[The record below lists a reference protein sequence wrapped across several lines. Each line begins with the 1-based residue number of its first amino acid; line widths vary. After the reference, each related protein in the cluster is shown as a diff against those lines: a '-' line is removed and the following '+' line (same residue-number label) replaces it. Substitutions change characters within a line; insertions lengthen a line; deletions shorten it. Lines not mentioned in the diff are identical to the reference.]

1 MAPRLR
7 QTAGNAVASGQSISC
22 TATLDR
28 NTVQGNLVV
37 VVASATHPPG
47 YYPLFGPSGFTLAR
61 ARTED
66 ELTVAV
72 WYRADCPPIS
82 RTSVIT
88 TAGKSL
94 QVRVLEYEGL
104 AQSNVLDKVSI
115 DGDND
120 ESGPG
125 SRFPDSGSSGT
136 TSQADELVLGVIAN
150 RYVATQSGFS
160 GGMSKLVETTSPER
174 WGSSNYESERWR
186 TRLTVHETVAASTG
200 SFRIKGQLSTIRD
213 WVAVVLT
220 FRGGTTGPAR
230 MSSLTGP
237 AVLTTRGRGDLTV
250 FGPLV
255 ATQTTQVLSTGGSG
269 RIGPFEWQF
278 RLGGWDGLLIGHG
291 TDYEVVSISGL
302 GGAEVRTSDT
312 DFSRGDGSFRGADFQ
327 TARQMQ
333 FTVNFFDDPATMEQ
347 RMARLMKA
355 LVPRRDADWDL
366 LFRLPGQP
374 LQVLRCRPI
383 QLVREMDLI
392 QSLYNTQSFAL
403 RAADPR
409 IYSARQQII
418 DIPVSPAGSI
428 VNLVSA
434 VNAGNAR
441 AYPVIRIANRGT
453 VDVTRIELVNV
464 TADIAFNIVATIPP
478 NSQLVGDM
486 PARITAAPRSVVQVD
501 GQSRYGSWQP
511 PREPFHLAPDPDTRD
526 GVNALYLRT
535 TPAGANVT
543 ATIEY
548 RDTWAG

>member
-7 QTAGNAVASGQSISC
+7 QTAGNAIASGQSSSC
-22 TATLDR
+22 TATLDQ
-28 NTVQGNLVV
+28 NTIQGNLVI
-37 VVASATHPPG
+37 VVAAATHHPG
-47 YYPLFGPSGFTLAR
+47 YYPLYGPSGFTLAR
-61 ARTED
+61 VRTED
-66 ELTVAV
+66 ELSVAV

-82 RTSVIT
+82 KVTVISS
-88 TAGKSL
+88 GDKSL

-104 AQSNVLDKVSI
+104 AQDNVLDKVSI

-120 ESGPG
+120 ETGSG
-125 SRFPDSGSSGT
+125 SRFPDSGASGT

-150 RYVATQSGFS
+150 RYVTSQSGFS
-160 GGMSKLVETTSPER
+160 GGMSKLSETTSPDR
-174 WGSSNYESERWR
+174 WGWFFYESERWR
-186 TRLTVHETVAASTG
+186 TRLTVHETVASSTG
-200 SFRIKGQLSTIRD
+200 SFRIKGQLSRGRD
-213 WVAVVLT
+213 WVAIVLT

-230 MSSLTGP
+230 MSSLNGGP
-237 AVLTTRGRGDLTV
+237 ALTTRGRGDLTV

-255 ATQTTQVLSTGGSG
+255 ATQNNLVLTTGGSG

-278 RLGGWDGLLIGHG
+278 RLGGWTGLLIGHG

-312 DFSRGDGSFRGADFQ
+312 DFSRGDGAFRGADFQ
-327 TARQMQ
+327 TARQVL

-347 RMARLMKA
+347 RMAALMAA
-355 LVPRRDADWDL
+355 LVPQRDTDWDL

-374 LQVLRCRPI
+374 LQILRCRPI
-383 QLVREMDLI
+383 QLVREMDQI

-409 IYSARQQII
+409 LYSAREQII

-434 VNAGNAR
+434 VNVGNAR

-453 VDVTRIELVNV
+453 VDISKVELVNV
-464 TADIAFNIVATIPP
+464 TADIAFDIVATIPP
-478 NSQLVGDM
+478 GSQLVGDM
-486 PARITAAPRSVVQVD
+486 PARVTAAPRSVVQVD

-511 PREPFHLAPDPDTRD
+511 PREPFYLAPDPDTRD

-535 TPAGANVT
+535 TPAGADVK